1 MTVLVVVAAAALAG
15 LAGEVAARWWIRR
28 RNLYY
33 VLPPG
38 LRLQLFV
45 DPEVFPELERETR
58 FDVNSE
64 GERGGEVPHP
74 RAGLYRVLV
83 GGGSQPEGFLLDQQT
98 AWPGALERLLA
109 DPAHLRTLGAASVHV
124 GSVARSGVG
133 SEALDLIFTRLL
145 PRYPRLQLIVI
156 FIGATDVLRWLEQGA
171 PRSIAAVRAEDV
183 FRCHPEGPFGWKP
196 RELAIVELAL
206 RARRRW
212 GRPVEVHRRAGRWIA
227 NARAMRAHAS
237 TIITEMPDA
246 SPMLD
251 HFEFHFRRL
260 LRMAKSHADRVLV
273 VRQPWFDKAY
283 TPDEAAHMWHGA
295 MGQVWREEVTTF
307 YSFDVVSRL
316 MSLVDAKAAALA
328 RSLDVEQVDLM
339 PVLERSLRTYYD
351 CFHATPAGAA
361 AVADAVAD
369 AVLQP
374 FQVSLE
380 NVSSPA
386 ARSVHRD
393 LRAS

>member
-1 MTVLVVVAAAALAG
+1 MTVLVIVAASALACV
-15 LAGEVAARWWIRR
+15 AGEVFARWWIRR

-38 LRLQLFV
+38 LRLRLYP
-45 DPEVFPELERETR
+45 DAEIFPQLERETR
-58 FDVNSE
+58 FEVNSA
-64 GERGGEVPHP
+64 GERGGEVP
-74 RAGLYRVLV
+74 RAAALYRVLV

-98 AWPGALERLLA
+98 AWPGALERMLA
-109 DPAHLRTLGAASVHV
+109 QPSHRQTLGASAVHV

-145 PRYPRLQLIVI
+145 PRYPPLQLIVV

-171 PRSIAAVRAEDV
+171 PRSIAPVRTPDV

-196 RELAIVELAL
+196 RDLALVELAL

-212 GRPVEVHRRAGRWIA
+212 VRPVEVHPRAGRWIA
-227 NARAMRAHAS
+227 NARAMRARAR
-237 TIITEMPDA
+237 TIVTELPDPA
-246 SPMLD
+246 PMLD

-260 LRMAKSHADRVLV
+260 LRNAKNHADRVLV
-273 VRQPWFDKAY
+273 VRQPWFDKDF
-283 TPDEAAHMWHGA
+283 TPEESAHMWHGA
-295 MGQVWREEVTTF
+295 MGQVWHEEVATY
-307 YSFDVVSRL
+307 YSFAVVSKL
-316 MSLVDAKAAALA
+316 MALVDARAAAVA

-339 PVLERSLRTYYD
+339 PVLDRSLRTYYD

-361 AVADAVAD
+361 AVASAVA
-369 AVLQP
+369 AAILQP
-374 FQVSLE
+374 SRAGLV
-380 NVSSPA
+380 NAASPVVM
-386 ARSVHRD
+386 SVHRD